1 MYYALILLALAS
13 GQMQKFEVDG
23 EIVSPTRQQFRWV
36 QIESIDRR
44 FVDDGEIDSDGRFI
58 LKNIPE
64 GLYKLIVIAK
74 ERDEQR
80 TIEVRPAFAD
90 SRGRVAVK
98 LELRDTAGERDRYK
112 VGVGALGVSR
122 KAIEELQ
129 RAYEARGDIEKV
141 RQHLQKAIEISP
153 NFDEALNNL
162 GTIYY
167 HDAQFGKAA
176 ELFQRALEANPNA
189 FPAQVNLGG
198 ALISLG
204 DYGRSLTENLK
215 AVDMRPADSLA
226 QSQLG
231 QSYFYSKRYDDAL
244 IHLEIAKRIDPMSFS
259 LPGFFVAEIYQA
271 RGEKEKAVE
280 EYREF
285 LRVHPGHPYTTM
297 IEERIRLLGK

>member
-1 MYYALILLALAS
+1 MLYVVLLLALVS
-13 GQMQKFEVDG
+13 GQVQKFEVDG
-23 EIVSPTRQQFRWV
+23 EIVSAAKQQFRWI

-44 FVDDGEIDSDGRFI
+44 FVDDGEIDSDGRFV

-74 ERDEQR
+74 DRDEQR
-80 TIEVRPAFAD
+80 TIEVRAAFAD

-98 LELRDTAGERDRYK
+98 VELQDTAERDRLK
-112 VGVGALGVSR
+112 VGVGALGVSQ

-129 RAYEARGDIEKV
+129 RAHEARGDIEKA
-141 RQHLQKAIEISP
+141 RRHLQKAIEISP

-167 HDAQFGKAA
+167 HDAQFAKAA
-176 ELFQRALEANPNA
+176 DLFQRALHANPNS

-198 ALISLG
+198 ALISSG

-231 QSYFYSKRYDDAL
+231 QSYFYLKHYDDAL
-244 IHLEIAKRIDPMSFS
+244 VHLEIAKRIDPMSFT

-271 RGEKEKAVE
+271 RGENQKAMD
-280 EYREF
+280 EYRGF
-285 LRVHPGHPYTTM
+285 LRVHPGHPYKAM
-297 IEERIRLLGK
+297 IERRIQRLEK